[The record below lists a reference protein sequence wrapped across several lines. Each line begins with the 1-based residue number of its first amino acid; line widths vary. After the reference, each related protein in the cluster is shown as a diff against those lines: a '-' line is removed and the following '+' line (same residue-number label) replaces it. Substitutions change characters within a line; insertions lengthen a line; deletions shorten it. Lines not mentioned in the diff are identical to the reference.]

1 MTMIQLIACI
11 GMIAGLFM
19 VLHVSPRE
27 LSDNLFSCLTAAPGS
42 IRADIN
48 ETTKRK
54 KAGYLRREITEAQ
67 AVLAASGRADRFPM
81 VCFTSLLCFALGAC
95 IAIAAGNAFLVPVL
109 AVGLMLTPFWYVKL
123 TAGSFKKDVAA
134 ELETALSVITTAYP
148 SAGERTEEPVKPF
161 ALPPANKDM
170 RRVFAYL
177 IKHRSIARDVVAH
190 FAKAG
195 LLYEDAEYHNAVF
208 VGTDTDGV
216 PRHAHKRSA
225 NSYGKAFRLNVEGS
239 DPRYSFHHV
248 GTDRSLYVFE
258 APIDMLSFITLYPE
272 NWQRHSYVACCGTS
286 IQPVLQML
294 EQVPQLDTILLCLDN
309 DEAGHQASRRMREQ
323 LEMRYSVERLIPENK
338 DWNDDLTLSGEN
350 AQGFSMN
357 EMR

>member
-11 GMIAGLFM
+11 GMIVGLFM

-27 LSDNLFSCLTAAPGS
+27 LSDSLFARLTAAPGS

-48 ETTKRK
+48 ETTRRK
-54 KAGYLRREITEAQ
+54 KAGFLRREITEAQ
-67 AVLAASGRADRFPM
+67 AVLAASGRTDKFPL
-81 VCFTSLLCFALGAC
+81 VCFTSMLCFALGAC

-148 SAGERTEEPVKPF
+148 
-161 ALPPANKDM
+161 
-170 RRVFAYL
+170 
-177 IKHRSIARDVVAH
+177 
-190 FAKAG
+190 
-195 LLYEDAEYHNAVF
+195 
-208 VGTDTDGV
+208 
-216 PRHAHKRSA
+216 
-225 NSYGKAFRLNVEGS
+225 
-239 DPRYSFHHV
+239 
-248 GTDRSLYVFE
+248 
-258 APIDMLSFITLYPE
+258 E

-294 EQVPQLDTILLCLDN
+294 EQAPQLGTILLCLDN
-309 DEAGHQASRRMREQ
+309 DEAGHQASRRMRGQ
-323 LEMRYSVERLIPENK
+323 LDARYSVERLIPENK
-338 DWNDDLTLSGEN
+338 DWNDDLTLSGGN